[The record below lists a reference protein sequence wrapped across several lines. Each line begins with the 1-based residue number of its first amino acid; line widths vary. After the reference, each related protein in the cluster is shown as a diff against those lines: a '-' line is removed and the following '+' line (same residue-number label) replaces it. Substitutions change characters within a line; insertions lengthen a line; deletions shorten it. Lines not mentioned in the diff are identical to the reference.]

1 MIQYSQVQI
10 CTKLLIR
17 KEVRIIIVKQNIAKF
32 NNNNCKNV
40 IHNLNQGITI
50 TDAFTQ
56 EIKNNRHNPNKINS
70 IEYRNDKYY
79 WIFKLLE
86 IEQNKFITYDPDI
99 TGC

>member
-1 MIQYSQVQI
+1 M
-10 CTKLLIR
+10 K
-17 KEVRIIIVKQNIAKF
+17 IIIVKNHTAKF
-32 NNNNCKNV
+32 NDNNCKNV
-40 IHNLNQGITI
+40 IHNLNQGIAI

-56 EIKNNRHNPNKINS
+56 EIKNNKHNPSKINS

-86 IEQNKFITYDPDI
+86 IEQTSTHKYNTYDPVT

>member
-1 MIQYSQVQI
+1 M
-10 CTKLLIR
+10 
-17 KEVRIIIVKQNIAKF
+17 NI
-32 NNNNCKNV
+32 
-40 IHNLNQGITI
+40 TS
-50 TDAFTQ
+50 AFTQ

-86 IEQNKFITYDPDI
+86 IEQTSIHKFITYDPDI

>member
-1 MIQYSQVQI
+1 M
-10 CTKLLIR
+10 
-17 KEVRIIIVKQNIAKF
+17 RIIIVKNHTAKF
-32 NNNNCKNV
+32 NDNNCKNV

-56 EIKNNRHNPNKINS
+56 EIRNNRHNPNKITN
-70 IEYRNDKYY
+70 IDYRNDKYY

-86 IEQNKFITYDPDI
+86 IEQTSIHFNTYDPDI